1 MYPAEMVL
9 PMKEE
14 LFAAGFSELAPGEV
28 ASKLTENKGT
38 SLVVINS
45 ICGCAARTARPGV
58 VAAIDGAKVRPDNLY
73 TVFAGFDSEAV
84 AEVRK
89 HTMPFPPSS
98 PSIALYKDG
107 ELVHF
112 VERHMIEGRP
122 ADMIA
127 AHLEAVFEEYCGQT
141 AA

>member
-1 MYPAEMVL
+1 MYPLDAVL
-9 PMKEE
+9 PMKQE
-14 LFAAGFSELAPGEV
+14 LLTNGFTELTTDSVG
-28 ASKLTENKGT
+28 ASLSTKGT

-58 VAAIDGAKVRPDNLY
+58 LQAIEGSAKKPENLY
-73 TVFAGFDSEAV
+73 TVFAGYDTDAV
-84 AEVRK
+84 AAVRK
-89 HTMPFPPSS
+89 HTLPYPPSS
-98 PSIALYKDG
+98 PSIGLFKDG

-127 AHLEAVFEEYCGQT
+127 QHLEAVFEEYC
-141 AA
+141 